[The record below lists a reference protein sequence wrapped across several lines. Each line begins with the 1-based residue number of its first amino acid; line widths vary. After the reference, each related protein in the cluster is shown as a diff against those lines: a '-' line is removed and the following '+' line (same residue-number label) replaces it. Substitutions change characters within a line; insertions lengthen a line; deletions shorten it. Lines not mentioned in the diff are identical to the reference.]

1 MHEHTTHKQA
11 HLQALLPIMLCIVLL
26 SSGMIFRHLNVGFFS
41 GIIEVIW
48 FAVAYLPVGLP
59 VIKEAVEY
67 CSKGEIFT
75 EFLLMTVASVG
86 AFAIGEYPEAVA
98 VMLFYAAGEFFQ
110 ELSVNRAQANI
121 QGLIDQRPDTAHVM
135 DGNSIRTIQAK
146 EVAAGSI
153 IQLKPGEKLALD
165 GVLLSDHAPF
175 DTSALTGESKPDNK
189 KQGDAVLA
197 GMINLNTSARIQV
210 TAAYEDSK
218 LSKILQLVQDATA
231 QKAPTELFI
240 RKFAHYYTSSVVGI
254 AVLICVLPLFFVSP
268 YIFSEWLY
276 RGLIFLVISCPC
288 ALVISVPLSYFGGI
302 GAASHQGILFK
313 GSNYL
318 DIMASVQH
326 VVMDKTGTLTHG
338 VFKVKEIVMQQ
349 GFEQADVLS
358 LVSSLESHS
367 THPIATA
374 IIAYT
379 GKHPDLQTES
389 VEEIAGYGLKGII
402 SGKEILVG
410 NHKLLDCYAI
420 PYHVFPEN
428 DSDTLV
434 AIAIDGIFAGYITLG
449 DELKADALATIQRLK
464 QSGIKTS
471 MLSGDKDQVVQ
482 RVAASLGIDHAY
494 GNLLPEDKVTQ
505 MIAIKQ
511 QHNETVAFVGDGI
524 NDAPVIAVSDAGI
537 AMGGLGSDAAIE
549 IADVVIQNDEL
560 SNIPVAIHIGRATR
574 RIVWQNI
581 ILALGIKFT
590 VLILGATGIA
600 NMWEAVFADVG
611 VTFLA
616 ILNAMR
622 LLNMKFSPS
631 LHPVAQNPTA
641 CAPD

>member
-11 HLQALLPIMLCIVLL
+11 YLPALLPIALCIILL
-26 SSGMIFRHLNVGFFS
+26 SSGMIFRYLNIGFFS
-41 GIIEVIW
+41 GIVEVIW

-59 VIKEAVEY
+59 VVKEAVEY
-67 CSKGEIFT
+67 CSKGDIFT
-75 EFLLMTVASVG
+75 EFLLMAVASIG

-110 ELSVNRAQANI
+110 QLAVNRAQANI
-121 QGLIDQRPDTAHVM
+121 QGLIDQRPDTVHVI
-135 DGNSIRTIQAK
+135 DGNSNRTVQAK
-146 EVAAGSI
+146 EVVTGSI

-165 GVLLSDHAPF
+165 GVLLSAHAPF

-197 GMINLNTSARIQV
+197 GMINLNTPATIRV

-218 LSKILQLVQDATA
+218 LSRILQLVQDATA

-240 RKFAHYYTSSVVGI
+240 RKFAHYYTPSVAGI
-254 AVLICVLPLFFVSP
+254 AVLICVLPLLFVSP

-302 GAASHQGILFK
+302 GAASRRGILFK

-326 VVMDKTGTLTHG
+326 VVMDKTGTLTQG
-338 VFKVKEIVMQQ
+338 VFKVKEIVIQQ

-374 IIAYT
+374 ITAYT
-379 GKHPDLQTES
+379 GKHPDLQVEN

-402 SGKEILVG
+402 SGKEILAG

-420 PYHVFPEN
+420 PYRVLPEN

-449 DELKADALATIQRLK
+449 DELKTDALTTIQRLK
-464 QSGIKTS
+464 QCGIRTS
-471 MLSGDKDQVVQ
+471 MLSGDKDTVVQ

-505 MIAIKQ
+505 MITIKQ
-511 QHNETVAFVGDGI
+511 QRNETVAFVGDGI

-549 IADVVIQNDEL
+549 IADIVIQNDEL
-560 SNIPVAIHIGRATR
+560 SGIPVAIHIGKATR

-622 LLNMKFSPS
+622 LLSTSS
-631 LHPVAQNPTA
+631 LHPATQNPTA